1 MKVVKCIN
9 NNVAICLDDDNNE
22 LVAFGKGI
30 GFKNNV
36 IKLSEI

>member
-22 LVAFGKGI
+22 LIEVTDPYS
-30 GFKNNV
+30 
-36 IKLSEI
+36 LSEFKK